1 MSGRFLPW
9 IALVQAMPVP
19 KLKLILEGLFEAVKA
34 TSSRALTRTL
44 TASNRRVLLEPTGR
58 WFKRVKAA
66 KRLEE
71 VALRRLNQLQ
81 TIEASF
87 CVSRM
92 ITKSDLKPLPWELE
106 NGPIFKG
113 TIANTLEPALQHAD
127 DPCSETVYQFP
138 MRAFKAISLSLL
150 TLCFA
155 LPASRPAHGQSSAE
169 QELKRLET
177 EKATR
182 EKRVGALVDTANK
195 AAIDAENLRRRLV
208 AAATARDRLEREV
221 ESTEIRLIRMRRSER
236 EASAKLMANR
246 AALEDVVIA
255 LIAMERDRP
264 PALAVRPDN
273 AAEAARAAILMGE
286 VAPILEGRAR
296 QAAQDIV
303 ALRNL
308 RQTILLQNDRY
319 REANQRLQSARQ
331 TIGALIEQRRA
342 LQARLLR
349 DAQTERGRIA
359 EIVRRASDL
368 RDLVTRL
375 GGSLPGLDDN
385 QQSQGPAFASGFERA
400 RGQVAYPAIGRIV
413 TGFGSR
419 LDEGGRSEGI
429 TIRTRRAAQVVSP
442 YDGEI
447 EFAGPFRSYGRVLI
461 INVGNG
467 YHVVLAGLASTFAE
481 AGQEILA
488 GEPIGEMA
496 NDSRI
501 IPDLYMEVRQA
512 SEPRDPTLWLKRPEG
527 T

>member
-1 MSGRFLPW
+1 M
-9 IALVQAMPVP
+9 
-19 KLKLILEGLFEAVKA
+19 
-34 TSSRALTRTL
+34 RAL
-44 TASNRRVLLEPTGR
+44 
-58 WFKRVKAA
+58 KA
-66 KRLEE
+66 L
-71 VALRRLNQLQ
+71 
-81 TIEASF
+81 
-87 CVSRM
+87 C
-92 ITKSDLKPLPWELE
+92 
-106 NGPIFKG
+106 
-113 TIANTLEPALQHAD
+113 
-127 DPCSETVYQFP
+127 
-138 MRAFKAISLSLL
+138 LSLL
-150 TLCFA
+150 TLAVA
-155 LPASRPAHGQSSAE
+155 LPTPWPARGQSSAE

-182 EKRVGALVDTANK
+182 EKRVGALVDNANK
-195 AAIDAENLRRRLV
+195 AAADAENLRRRLV
-208 AAATARDRLEREV
+208 AAAQNRDRLEREV

-236 EASAKLMANR
+236 EANAKLMANR

-296 QAAQDIV
+296 EAAQAIA

-319 REANQRLQSARQ
+319 REANARLQSARQ
-331 TIGALIEQRRA
+331 TIGVLIEQRRA

-359 EIVRRASDL
+359 QIVRRAGDL

-375 GGSLPGLDDN
+375 GGTLPGVGDN
-385 QQSQGPAFASGFERA
+385 DQQKGPAFASGFENA
-400 RGQVAYPAIGRIV
+400 RGQIGYPAVGQIIIGY
-413 TGFGSR
+413 GAR
-419 LDEGGRSEGI
+419 LEEGGRSEGV

-461 INVGNG
+461 INVGSG
-467 YHVVLAGLASTFAE
+467 YHVVLAGLATTFAE
-481 AGQEILA
+481 AGQEVLA

-496 NDSRI
+496 TDTRI
-501 IPDLYMEVRQA
+501 VPDLYMEVRQA
-512 SEPRDPTLWLKRPEG
+512 SEPQNPTLWLKRPDG